1 MSTKARKEAY
11 LRRHN
16 LRSPRPSVEVCEGE
30 EAVAADLK
38 VAVVAQAKPKSHGG
52 EGERSWLEKRKDHVL
67 HRRISRE
74 APPPPVAIAASPDV
88 TPARV
93 SPRAAEPSWAQKRKE
108 HLLKRAGAAPAG
120 FDVALTAV
128 QFAARLKLGASNAA
142 AAAAATGE
150 ATGSPPSEPSST
162 ASSPREKSW
171 AQRRKESY
179 LARYARA
186 PPAQAQVAVSA
197 VAFAVKL
204 KRQASKPD
212 SEIIIKEEEAV
223 ASKAAVTPSPV
234 VQPAGTTA
242 VEIS

>member
-16 LRSPRPSVEVCEGE
+16 LRSPRPSVEVSEGE
-30 EAVAADLK
+30 ETSAADLK
-38 VAVVAQAKPKSHGG
+38 VAVVAPVKPKSPGG
-52 EGERSWLEKRKDHVL
+52 EGERSWAEKRKDHVL
-67 HRRISRE
+67 HRRPSRE
-74 APPPPVAIAASPDV
+74 AHPPPAAVAASPDV
-88 TPARV
+88 KPAKAA
-93 SPRAAEPSWAQKRKE
+93 SPRTPTEPSWAQKRKE
-108 HLLKRAGAAPAG
+108 HLLKRAGAEPAG

-142 AAAAATGE
+142 AATGK
-150 ATGSPPSEPSST
+150 ATGSPPSEPSSA

-179 LARYARA
+179 LARYARS
-186 PPAQAQVAVSA
+186 PPAQAQVAVAA

-204 KRQASKPD
+204 KRQAKKAD
-212 SEIIIKEEEAV
+212 SEIIKEEV
-223 ASKAAVTPSPV
+223 AAASRAAAASSTAA
-234 VQPAGTTA
+234 QPEGTAA